1 MKTLVLGLGN
11 ELISDDGVGIL
22 AIRRLRQEYKGQ
34 ADVIETSLHGL
45 ALLDFFIGYDKAIII
60 DAIQTGNHKPGE
72 IIELKPSD
80 LDEVLAPSP
89 HYSGLPEMLAIAKE
103 MDLVFPKEIAIFA
116 IEIVDSSTL
125 GGGLTQAVA
134 DNLDELVKRAKD
146 RLEKWQSDFH

>member
-11 ELISDDGVGIL
+11 ELISDDGVGLL
-22 AIRRLRQEYKGQ
+22 AARRLKQEYKGQ

-60 DAIQTGNHKPGE
+60 DAIQTGTHNPGE
-72 IIELKPSD
+72 IIELSPSD

-89 HYSGLPEMLAIAKE
+89 HYSGLPEMLVLAKE
-103 MDLVFPKEIAIFA
+103 MDLEFPSEIAIFA

-125 GGGLTQAVA
+125 GGGLTQPVA
-134 DNLDELVKRAKD
+134 DNLGALVERVKD
-146 RLEKWQSDFH
+146 RLAMWEK